1 MKMNVNRMRA
11 ASCFSALSLFAAT
24 AAVAQTGAQGGTL
37 SEPLARAFT
46 QRVIE
51 LVEQKG
57 LPPRNPG
64 VYAQAKAD
72 LLAMVEKPAAE
83 IDRRKLHQ
91 AATALLRTLDVD
103 GHSYILEPNAGPAP
117 AAAAAATA
125 TATAA
130 AAAPSFRMMATQA
143 GKVLLWTP
151 PQFKQHAPGSR
162 NEYMRR
168 FYADSASLGQPEA
181 ACALVVDLTAQ
192 RGGSIAGPMQA
203 MRPLFSSQ
211 NQAVM
216 VDKYDLRRPLVSSS
230 LAKMEEP
237 DAGGAP
243 HPLMR
248 FAATPFAVVVNGET
262 ASAGEMIFVALMG
275 EVGRA
280 QSFGHPTG
288 GMATGNAT
296 YRLPDASLLVLSEV
310 RFALGKQA
318 PFKGRIPVAN
328 VPADAE
334 TDVETLERAALWAAR
349 HSQLCNRSAGT

>member
-11 ASCFSALSLFAAT
+11 ASCLSALSLLAAT
-24 AAVAQTGAQGGTL
+24 GALAQTGVPGVTL

-46 QRVIE
+46 RRVIE

-57 LPPRNPG
+57 LPPRNPD
-64 VYAQAKAD
+64 VYARAKAD
-72 LLAMVEKPAAE
+72 LLAMVEQPAAE

-103 GHSYILEPNAGPAP
+103 GHSYILESNAGPAP
-117 AAAAAATA
+117 AAAAAI
-125 TATAA
+125 
-130 AAAPSFRMMATQA
+130 PSFRMMATEA

-151 PQFKQHAPGSR
+151 PQFKQYSPASR
-162 NEYMRR
+162 PDYMRKL
-168 FYADSASLGQPEA
+168 YADSASLGPPEA
-181 ACALVVDLTAQ
+181 ACALVIDLTAQ

-216 VDKYDLRRPLVSSS
+216 VDKYDVRKPLVSTS
-230 LAKMEEP
+230 LAKMELPRAE
-237 DAGGAP
+237 DVP
-243 HPLMR
+243 HPLQR
-248 FAATPFAVVVNGET
+248 FAAAPFAVVVNGET
-262 ASAGEMIFVALMG
+262 SSAGEMIFVALMG

-288 GMATGNAT
+288 GMSTANAT
-296 YRLPDASLLVLSEV
+296 YSLPDASFLVLSEV

-318 PFKGRIPVAN
+318 PFKGRIPVGN
-328 VPADAE
+328 VPTDAE

-349 HSQLCNRSAGT
+349 HSPLCKPGAGS